1 MRSKADET
9 LNKTCFSAIMENFF
23 KTPTENSTK
32 KRKRSINPLFLDKYG
47 IADVN
52 GKGICVVCSKEL
64 AEESLKPNKLQRHME
79 THANIAVMS
88 EEARKR
94 VCHYRY
100 ESLTKS
106 QAILCRAPSQKEKI
120 EIFSYKTAFLIAQHK
135 RPFTE
140 GETIIKLALNNFC
153 EEFKGEPFARKVQEA
168 VNDSALSNNTITRR
182 IQTIAADLKE
192 QTLEDFRNSP
202 WTALAVG
209 ESTDI
214 TAQAQLLI
222 FGRFLKESSITEEL
236 LACISLET
244 TTRGEDIFSGI
255 DKFFTENNL
264 DWNKVIECSMDGAP
278 SMMGKNIGV
287 LGILSREYSHIKIN
301 QCIIHRQNLAS
312 KNLSPNFSDV
322 MQVVISTVNYVKAR
336 ELISR
341 MLKQLCITEN
351 SNHQTLLMHTAVRWL
366 SRGKTVERVFLLR
379 RELAT
384 FLQGKGHKNSH
395 YFHDP
400 HFLARLALLTDVFEH
415 VNKLNTELQGKRKW
429 AFDFQ
434 SSIKAFVSKMQILRK
449 EAETN
454 NHSHFRHHATI
465 DIDFHEELDFEEAKK
480 DLLDY
485 LKNLTGNMNARFKDL
500 IAESFDFVQF
510 PFKVDI
516 GTTNCGGIA
525 LELAE
530 SQADN
535 EARMNFDVFQDIAKF
550 WIQLPN
556 KHSTVRNRA
565 LQVLVRFG
573 TTYVCEAGF
582 S

>member
-1 MRSKADET
+1 MQS
-9 LNKTCFSAIMENFF
+9 SI
-23 KTPTENSTK
+23 TK
-32 KRKRSINPLFLDKYG
+32 R
-47 IADVN
+47 
-52 GKGICVVCSKEL
+52 
-64 AEESLKPNKLQRHME
+64 
-79 THANIAVMS
+79 
-88 EEARKR
+88 
-94 VCHYRY
+94 
-100 ESLTKS
+100 
-106 QAILCRAPSQKEKI
+106 KI

-140 GETIIKLALNNFC
+140 GETIIKPALNNFC
-153 EEFKGEPFARKVQEA
+153 EVFKGEPFARKVQEA

-192 QTLEDFRNSP
+192 QILEDFRNSP
-202 WTALAVG
+202 WTALAVD

-214 TAQAQLLI
+214 TAQPQLLI

-287 LGILSREYSHIKIN
+287 LGILSRRYPHIKIN
-301 QCIIHRQNLAS
+301 HCIIHRQNLAS
-312 KNLSPNFSDV
+312 KDLSPNFSDV

-336 ELISR
+336 ELNSR
-341 MLKQLCITEN
+341 MFKQLCITKN
-351 SNHQTLLMHTAVRWL
+351 SNHHILLMHTAVRWL

-384 FLQGKGHKNSH
+384 FFQGKGHKNSH

-434 SSIKAFVSKMQILRK
+434 SSIKAFVNKMQILRK

-454 NHSHFRHHATI
+454 NYSHFCHFQEFNATI

-510 PFKVDI
+510 PFKIDI

-530 SQADN
+530 LQADN

-556 KHSTVRNRA
+556 KHSTVRNRT

-573 TTYVCEAGF
+573 TTYVCEAGILINGVH
-582 S
+582 